1 MKTKVISILEEYLEW
16 EKIKTE
22 KDYTNL
28 TQKEKDEL
36 RLAYDNDA
44 KYYYETINLSKEK
57 ALHADTITSFWTL
70 YKRLLELEAGW
81 SAYKTVKSLE
91 RLIFQTNKT
100 RINDYTEKIRKVN
113 EKIEHFAELC
123 YTKGNY
129 MLLPNRD
136 MNTLKYRITQD
147 RIDWTLYE
155 CFDNGKFASM
165 FDDSRHLKSWIDEQ
179 NLTSL
184 FVNGEKN
191 KDNIKWFVKADK
203 PKLISEMNANEI
215 YQYLEKAIL
224 LIEERNSIT
233 VK

>member
-1 MKTKVISILEEYLEW
+1 MKTKVIDILEDYLEW
-16 EKIKTE
+16 EIIKTE

-28 TQKEKDEL
+28 PQKDKEEL

-44 KYYYETINLSKEK
+44 KYYYETINLNKET
-57 ALHADTITSFWTL
+57 ALRADTITSFWTL

-81 SAYKTVKSLE
+81 SAYKTTKSLE

-100 RINDYTEKIRKVN
+100 RINDYTDKIRKVN
-113 EKIEHFAELC
+113 EKIKPFAELC

-129 MLLPNRD
+129 MLLPQRD
-136 MNTLKYRITQD
+136 MNKLRYNLTED

-155 CFDNGKFASM
+155 CFDDGKLTSM
-165 FDDSRHLKSWIDEQ
+165 FKDKQHLHSWIDEQ

-184 FVNGEKN
+184 FVNSDKN
-191 KDNIKWFVKADK
+191 KDNIKWFVNADK
-203 PKLISEMNANEI
+203 PKLISKMNTNEI
-215 YQYLEKAIL
+215 YQYLENAIL
-224 LIEERNSIT
+224 LIKERNNVS